1 MKLSEMWKVKNRLNY
16 WFCFYVVS
24 LLRYGKYYCID
35 IQNINFVYCN
45 IYQISLHGIK
55 ANTFTICTPLSWPYK
70 GKKMFCLVQHS
81 VGALS
86 YKFERNIL
94 KNQYWPYAM
103 FKVNSTYWPLRKRDR
118 LLVDPRKRILRRLFE
133 CNIVFPT
140 MVEKRADVYK
150 VMVGYAPVE

>member
-1 MKLSEMWKVKNRLNY
+1 MTAYHTSNERAVLSL
-16 WFCFYVVS
+16 C
-24 LLRYGKYYCID
+24 LLCE
-35 IQNINFVYCN
+35 

-94 KNQYWPYAM
+94 KNQY
-103 FKVNSTYWPLRKRDR
+103 
-118 LLVDPRKRILRRLFE
+118 
-133 CNIVFPT
+133 
-140 MVEKRADVYK
+140 
-150 VMVGYAPVE
+150 

>member
-1 MKLSEMWKVKNRLNY
+1 MPHTCNSRRWWPHTIQAMKRTVLSL
-16 WFCFYVVS
+16 C
-24 LLRYGKYYCID
+24 LLCE
-35 IQNINFVYCN
+35 

-94 KNQYWPYAM
+94 KNQYWPSAM

-118 LLVDPRKRILRRLFE
+118 LSVDPRKRILRRLFE

-140 MVEKRADVYK
+140 IVEKRADVYK